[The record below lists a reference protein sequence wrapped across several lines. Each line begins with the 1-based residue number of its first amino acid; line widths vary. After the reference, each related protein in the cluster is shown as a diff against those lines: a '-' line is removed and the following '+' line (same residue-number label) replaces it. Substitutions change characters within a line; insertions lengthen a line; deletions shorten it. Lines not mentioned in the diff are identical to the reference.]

1 MFLSAL
7 DDLEKTAFLALAD
20 AVIQADYHLAPQEET
35 MLSAMRAEMGL
46 PELAE
51 VPEMDIR
58 TAASVID
65 SRRSRVAVMLELAGL
80 AYSDGEVHAEE
91 EILLSRIG
99 AEFGF
104 TDDELLAQREWVM
117 RQLALASEAKVMMM
131 EGA

>member
-46 PELAE
+46 PEPAE
-51 VPEMDIR
+51 VPEMDIG

-80 AYSDGEVHAEE
+80 AYSDGEIHAEE
-91 EILLSRIG
+91 EILLARIG
-99 AEFGF
+99 AAFGF